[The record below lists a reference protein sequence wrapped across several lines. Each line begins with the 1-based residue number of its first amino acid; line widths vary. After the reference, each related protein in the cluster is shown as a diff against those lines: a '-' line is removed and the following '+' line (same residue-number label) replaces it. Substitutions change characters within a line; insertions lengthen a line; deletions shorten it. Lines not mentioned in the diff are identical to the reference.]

1 MFHTCFWGKH
11 DVTYA
16 VALVAIVAPNRPPLL
31 IHSDVT

>member
-16 VALVAIVAPNRPPLL
+16 VALVAIVAHLDLPFSYILM
-31 IHSDVT
+31 